1 MSFYET
7 PRRNASDSTTST
19 RSMNRGH
26 RREHSDPC
34 PLPSPG
40 LPHKALSTP
49 ELLRSKTVGDPC
61 SAIRRSCS
69 SLAALRTGKEPVPP
83 NADGFEELREG
94 DEFFDNFSW
103 LFVLLAVILRYVWH
117 NNVSSFLLIWWIL
130 PAMIPEQFMLD
141 EAVDPR
147 GDWTAMGL
155 RASLFTAKTFR
166 WMHLADGHPAM
177 EIGIRWCLIVI
188 LTLFGQW
195 VCAAASRRLAIILMR
210 DRNLS
215 KRDADHPLRGSRGSV

>member
-1 MSFYET
+1 
-7 PRRNASDSTTST
+7 
-19 RSMNRGH
+19 
-26 RREHSDPC
+26 
-34 PLPSPG
+34 
-40 LPHKALSTP
+40 
-49 ELLRSKTVGDPC
+49 
-61 SAIRRSCS
+61 
-69 SLAALRTGKEPVPP
+69 
-83 NADGFEELREG
+83 
-94 DEFFDNFSW
+94 
-103 LFVLLAVILRYVWH
+103 
-117 NNVSSFLLIWWIL
+117 
-130 PAMIPEQFMLD
+130 MIPEQFMLD

-177 EIGIRWCLIVI
+177 EIGIRWFLIIV

>member
-19 RSMNRGH
+19 RSMARGH

-40 LPHKALSTP
+40 LPH
-49 ELLRSKTVGDPC
+49 
-61 SAIRRSCS
+61 
-69 SLAALRTGKEPVPP
+69 
-83 NADGFEELREG
+83 
-94 DEFFDNFSW
+94 
-103 LFVLLAVILRYVWH
+103 
-117 NNVSSFLLIWWIL
+117 
-130 PAMIPEQFMLD
+130 
-141 EAVDPR
+141 
-147 GDWTAMGL
+147 
-155 RASLFTAKTFR
+155 
-166 WMHLADGHPAM
+166 M